1 MIKKGTTGLKLLFSS
16 KEDFQKKA
24 IQNYEQRTTYHSQTR
39 RKRQN
44 TLTCSMKNI
53 DISDICPLVQWPSTI
68 ACMGFSIT
76 TSPQTSSAPYS
87 GYRPVAN
94 TYMLTQSLLGF
105 CKQQEDSG
113 TIQARNKEHREK
125 HKKKRVQGKNQDEYI
140 TKEDKHSENDCRGK
154 LDHWGYK

>member
-1 MIKKGTTGLKLLFSS
+1 M
-16 KEDFQKKA
+16 D
-24 IQNYEQRTTYHSQTR
+24 
-39 RKRQN
+39 
-44 TLTCSMKNI
+44 
-53 DISDICPLVQWPSTI
+53 
-68 ACMGFSIT
+68 FSIT
-76 TSPQTSSAPYS
+76 TSPQTSSGPYS

-94 TYMLTQSLLGF
+94 TYLLTQSLLGF

-140 TKEDKHSENDCRGK
+140 KKEDKHSENDCRGK